1 MKKLVIAVLAVL
13 FIAPAAMA
21 NDWGLGVK
29 LGAGEND
36 PKTLKEE
43 HSKFGGE
50 LDKNYGYLGL
60 EAFHEWT
67 LDNEANKLGLK
78 AGLDVYGE
86 NTLKVGTS
94 KFEET
99 TYSFPISV
107 YYKRD
112 NGVKNISWFAGAG
125 ATILHS
131 KIEVGENSI
140 RKTKVFPH
148 VTVGAEYRFTRVFAL
163 GLDARYNFS
172 AKVKKEGV
180 VLSDRSGFGAALTG
194 RFYF

>member
-13 FIAPAAMA
+13 FIATAAMA
-21 NDWGLGVK
+21 NNWGLGVK

-36 PKTLKEE
+36 PKTLKEG
-43 HSKFGGE
+43 HSEIGGE